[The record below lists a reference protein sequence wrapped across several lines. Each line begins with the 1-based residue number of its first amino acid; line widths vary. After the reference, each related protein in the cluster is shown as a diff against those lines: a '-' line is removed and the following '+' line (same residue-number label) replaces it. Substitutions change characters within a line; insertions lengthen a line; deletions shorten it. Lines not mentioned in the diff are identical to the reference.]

1 MLKNNIK
8 VDQYKGTWYVIDE
21 SFYNSKKVYLLESE
35 QFGED
40 IPCLIVDKD
49 LKVVK
54 NNVWNGFGDL
64 DE

>member
-8 VDQYKGTWYVIDE
+8 VDQYKGTWYIIDE

>member
-21 SFYNSKKVYLLESE
+21 SFYDSKKVYLLESE